1 MVQEIVQ
8 FFNHPF
14 FIIFGGI
21 ATLLSVIGII
31 VIAVMVIRGVFP
43 VWYRLGLGLSN
54 RKIAIFAVTE
64 FEALK
69 SMLVDSK
76 LFQEKNIIRIDKK
89 ELKKAHSYS
98 LLLVHWKPFE
108 KEMKDIL
115 NLKRDNAALI
125 IYTPQNEGFIEKEML
140 EKINLER
147 NAIIVNFRGRL
158 LNDILTSMITTSY
171 D

>member
-1 MVQEIVQ
+1 MGQAIVQ

-14 FIIFGGI
+14 FIIMGGL
-21 ATLLSVIGII
+21 ATLFSVIGFVII
-31 VIAVMVIRGVFP
+31 TIMVIRGVFP
-43 VWYRLGLGLSN
+43 VWYRLGLSLSN
-54 RKIAIFAVTE
+54 KKLAIFADTE
-64 FEALK
+64 FEVLK

-76 LFQEKNIIRIDKK
+76 LFREKNIIRIDRK
-89 ELKKAHSYS
+89 ELKKAEAFS

-108 KEMKDIL
+108 SEMDSIL
-115 NLKRDNAALI
+115 RLKRDTAALI
-125 IYTPQNEGFIEKEML
+125 IYAPQKDGFIDKEML
-140 EKINLER
+140 NKINLER

>member
-1 MVQEIVQ
+1 MGQEIVN

-14 FIIFGGI
+14 FIVIGGVV
-21 ATLLSVIGII
+21 TLISVIGIVVITIMI
-31 VIAVMVIRGVFP
+31 VRGVFP

-54 RKIAIFAVTE
+54 RKIGVFALDE

-69 SMLVDSK
+69 SMMVDSK
-76 LFQEKNIIRIDKK
+76 LFREKNIIRIDKK
-89 ELKKAHSYS
+89 ELKKTQSFS

-108 KEMKDIL
+108 SEMDNIL
-115 NLKRDNAALI
+115 NHKRDSAALI
-125 IYTPQNEGFIEKEML
+125 LYAPQNEGFIDKEML

-147 NAIIVNFRGRL
+147 NATIVNFRGRL